1 MYERCCEIILLML
14 LTFIIYFAAPGP
26 GQLYRWLVKF
36 PTHPSYL
43 YADSE
48 WQVCRR
54 YRRVKE
60 SGVTKFYVENL
71 PHYTFE
77 IILTPKQLRSLSVFC
92 AREGERS

>member
-1 MYERCCEIILLML
+1 MYERCCEIILLIL
-14 LTFIIYFAAPGP
+14 LTFIIYFAVPGP

-54 YRRVKE
+54 LRMEKE
-60 SGVTKFYVENL
+60 KGATLLYVENL
-71 PHYTFE
+71 PHHNLE
-77 IILTPKQLRSLSVFC
+77 IVLTQKQIRALISVC
-92 AREGERS
+92 ASERDH